1 MAEIVD
7 AKSERFKL
15 SIPVIVGYLPV
26 GLACG
31 LLLAD
36 AGLTWWQVV
45 LMSSLV
51 FGGSAQFVAAALIA
65 QNASVMEVF
74 ISVLLLSSRQALYSV
89 SFGPY
94 LNQAPNFKVAWLGYM
109 TADES
114 YAINVL
120 KLQDNSP
127 QKPWAINDA
136 LFVATATWIYWILF
150 TASGALFGTFIQIP
164 DVISNFVMVAMFIG
178 ILVPNLNNR
187 MMLNTM
193 LFTGVIAVILM
204 TIFQSSYVI
213 IMATAIALSVVFYF
227 LKRQENNRVT

>member
-1 MAEIVD
+1 MQETVD
-7 AKSERFKL
+7 AKSERIKL
-15 SIPVIVGYLPV
+15 SIPIILGYLPV

-36 AGLTWWQVV
+36 AGLTWWQVA
-45 LMSSLV
+45 LMSGLV

-65 QNASVMEVF
+65 QQAGVAEVF

-94 LNQAPNFKVAWLGYM
+94 LKQVANFKIAWLSYM

-114 YAINVL
+114 YAINVS
-120 KLQDNSP
+120 KFQNASP
-127 QKPWAINDA
+127 QQPWTIDDA
-136 LFVATATWIYWILF
+136 LFISTSTWASWIIF
-150 TASGALFGTFIQIP
+150 TALGALFGTFIQIP
-164 DVISNFVMVAMFIG
+164 EVVSNFVMVAMFIG

-193 LFTGVIAVILM
+193 LFTGIIAIILM
-204 TIFQSSYVI
+204 VIFQSSYVI
-213 IMATAIALSVVFYF
+213 IMATAISLAVVFYF
-227 LKRQENNRVT
+227 LKRQENHRVT

>member
-65 QNASVMEVF
+65 QNAGVMEVF
-74 ISVLLLSSRQALYSV
+74 ISVVLLSSRQALYSV

-120 KLQDNSP
+120 KLQDKSP

-136 LFVATATWIYWILF
+136 LFVATATWISWILF

>member
-65 QNASVMEVF
+65 QNAGVMEVF

-120 KLQDNSP
+120 KLQDTSP

-136 LFVATATWIYWILF
+136 LFVATATWTSWILF

-204 TIFQSSYVI
+204 TIFQSSFVI

>member
-65 QNASVMEVF
+65 QNAGVMEVF

-120 KLQDNSP
+120 ILQDNSP

-136 LFVATATWIYWILF
+136 LFVATATWISWILF

>member
-1 MAEIVD
+1 MQETVD
-7 AKSERFKL
+7 AKSERIKL
-15 SIPVIVGYLPV
+15 SIPIILGYLPV

-36 AGLTWWQVV
+36 AGLTWWQVA
-45 LMSSLV
+45 LMSGLV

-65 QNASVMEVF
+65 QQAGVAEVF

-94 LNQAPNFKVAWLGYM
+94 LKQVANFKIACLTYM

-114 YAINVL
+114 YAINVS
-120 KLQDNSP
+120 KFQNSSP
-127 QKPWAINDA
+127 QQPWTIDDA
-136 LFVATATWIYWILF
+136 LFISTSTWASWIIF
-150 TASGALFGTFIQIP
+150 TALGALFGTFIQIP
-164 DVISNFVMVAMFIG
+164 EVMSNFVMVAMFIG

-193 LFTGVIAVILM
+193 LFTGIIAIILM
-204 TIFQSSYVI
+204 VIFQSSYVI
-213 IMATAIALSVVFYF
+213 IMATAIALAVVFYF
-227 LKRQENNRVT
+227 LKRQENHRVT

>member
-7 AKSERFKL
+7 AKSDRIKL
-15 SIPVIVGYLPV
+15 IIPIIIGYLPV

-31 LLLAD
+31 LLLAE

-65 QNASVMEVF
+65 QHAGVLEVF

-94 LNQAPNFKVAWLGYM
+94 LKQAPNYKVAWLGYM

-114 YAINVL
+114 YAINSL
-120 KLQDNSP
+120 KLQDASP
-127 QKPWAINDA
+127 QSPWDVNDA
-136 LFVATATWIYWILF
+136 LFVATSTWASWILF
-150 TASGALFGTFIQIP
+150 TAAGALFGTFIQIP
-164 DVISNFVMVAMFIG
+164 GVISNFVMIAMFIG

-193 LFTGVIAVILM
+193 LFNGIISVILM
-204 TIFQSSYVI
+204 IIFQSSYVI
-213 IMATAIALSVVFYF
+213 IMATAIALAVVFYF
-227 LKRQENNRVT
+227 LKRQENKRVI

>member
-65 QNASVMEVF
+65 QNAGVMEVF

-94 LNQAPNFKVAWLGYM
+94 LKQVANFKIAWLSYM

-114 YAINVL
+114 YAINVS
-120 KLQDNSP
+120 KFQNASP
-127 QKPWAINDA
+127 QQPWTIDDA
-136 LFVATATWIYWILF
+136 LFISTSTWASWIIF
-150 TASGALFGTFIQIP
+150 TALGALFGTFIQIP
-164 DVISNFVMVAMFIG
+164 EVVSNFVMVAMFIG

-193 LFTGVIAVILM
+193 LFTGIIAIILM
-204 TIFQSSYVI
+204 VIFQSSYVI

>member
-7 AKSERFKL
+7 AKSERLKL

-65 QNASVMEVF
+65 QNAGVMEVF

-136 LFVATATWIYWILF
+136 LFVATATWTSWILF

-178 ILVPNLNNR
+178 ILVPKLNNR

-204 TIFQSSYVI
+204 TTFQSSYVI

>member
-15 SIPVIVGYLPV
+15 SIPIILGYLPV

-36 AGLTWWQVV
+36 AGLTWWQVA
-45 LMSSLV
+45 LMSGLV

-65 QNASVMEVF
+65 QQAGVAEVF

-94 LNQAPNFKVAWLGYM
+94 LKKVANFKIAWLSYM

-114 YAINVL
+114 YAINVS
-120 KLQDNSP
+120 KFQNASP
-127 QKPWAINDA
+127 QQPWTIDDA
-136 LFVATATWIYWILF
+136 LFISTSTWASWIIF
-150 TASGALFGTFIQIP
+150 TALGALFGTFIQIP
-164 DVISNFVMVAMFIG
+164 EVVSNFVMVAMFIG

-193 LFTGVIAVILM
+193 LFTGIIAIILM
-204 TIFQSSYVI
+204 VIFQSSYVI
-213 IMATAIALSVVFYF
+213 IMATAIALAVVFYF
-227 LKRQENNRVT
+227 LKRQENHRVT

>member
-51 FGGSAQFVAAALIA
+51 FGGSSQFVAAALIA
-65 QNASVMEVF
+65 QNAGVMEVF

-94 LNQAPNFKVAWLGYM
+94 LKQAPNFKVAWLGYM

-114 YAINVL
+114 YAINIL
-120 KLQDNSP
+120 KLQDNNP

-136 LFVATATWIYWILF
+136 LFVATATWTSWILF
-150 TASGALFGTFIQIP
+150 TASGALFGFFIQIP

-213 IMATAIALSVVFYF
+213 IMATAIALAVVFYF
-227 LKRQENNRVT
+227 LKREENNRVT

>member
-15 SIPVIVGYLPV
+15 SIPIILGYLPV

-36 AGLTWWQVV
+36 AGLTWWQVA
-45 LMSSLV
+45 LMSGLV

-65 QNASVMEVF
+65 QQAGVAEVF

-94 LNQAPNFKVAWLGYM
+94 LKQVANFKIAWLSYM

-114 YAINVL
+114 YAINVS
-120 KLQDNSP
+120 KFQNASP
-127 QKPWAINDA
+127 QQPWTIDDA
-136 LFVATATWIYWILF
+136 LFISTSTWASWIIF
-150 TASGALFGTFIQIP
+150 TALGALFGTFIQIP
-164 DVISNFVMVAMFIG
+164 EVVSNFVMVAMFIG

-193 LFTGVIAVILM
+193 LFTGIIAIILM
-204 TIFQSSYVI
+204 VIFQSSYVI
-213 IMATAIALSVVFYF
+213 IMATAIALAVVFYF
-227 LKRQENNRVT
+227 LKRQENHRVT

>member
-7 AKSERFKL
+7 AKSERLKL

-65 QNASVMEVF
+65 QNAGVMEVF
-74 ISVLLLSSRQALYSV
+74 ISVLLLSSRQSLYSV

-136 LFVATATWIYWILF
+136 LFVATATWISWILF
-150 TASGALFGTFIQIP
+150 TASGALFGTFIHIP

>member
-36 AGLTWWQVV
+36 AGLTWWQVA
-45 LMSSLV
+45 LMSGLV

-65 QNASVMEVF
+65 QQAGVAEVF

-94 LNQAPNFKVAWLGYM
+94 LKQVANFKIAWLSYM

-114 YAINVL
+114 YAINVS
-120 KLQDNSP
+120 KFQNASP
-127 QKPWAINDA
+127 QQPWTIDDA
-136 LFVATATWIYWILF
+136 LFISTSTWASWIIF
-150 TASGALFGTFIQIP
+150 TALGALFGTFIQIP
-164 DVISNFVMVAMFIG
+164 EVVSNFVMVAMFIG
-178 ILVPNLNNR
+178 ILVPHLNNR

-193 LFTGVIAVILM
+193 LFTGIIAIILM
-204 TIFQSSYVI
+204 VIFQSSYVI
-213 IMATAIALSVVFYF
+213 IMATAIALAVVFYF
-227 LKRQENNRVT
+227 LKRQENHRVT

>member
-65 QNASVMEVF
+65 QNAGVMEVF

-127 QKPWAINDA
+127 QKPWGINDA
-136 LFVATATWIYWILF
+136 LFVATATWISWILF
-150 TASGALFGTFIQIP
+150 TASGALFGTFFQIP

-213 IMATAIALSVVFYF
+213 IMATAIALAVVFYF

>member
-65 QNASVMEVF
+65 QNAGVMEVF

-136 LFVATATWIYWILF
+136 LFVATATWTSWILF

-164 DVISNFVMVAMFIG
+164 DVIS
-178 ILVPNLNNR
+178 NLNNR

>member
-65 QNASVMEVF
+65 QNAGVMEVF
-74 ISVLLLSSRQALYSV
+74 ISVVLLSSRQALYSV

-136 LFVATATWIYWILF
+136 LSVATATWISWILF

-193 LFTGVIAVILM
+193 VFTGVIAVILM

>member
-65 QNASVMEVF
+65 QNAGVMEVF

-94 LNQAPNFKVAWLGYM
+94 LKQVANFKIAWLSYM

-114 YAINVL
+114 YAINVS
-120 KLQDNSP
+120 KFQNASP
-127 QKPWAINDA
+127 QQPWTIDDA
-136 LFVATATWIYWILF
+136 LFISTSTWASWIIF
-150 TASGALFGTFIQIP
+150 TALGALFGTFIQIP
-164 DVISNFVMVAMFIG
+164 EVVSNFVMVAMFIG

-193 LFTGVIAVILM
+193 LFTGIIAIILM
-204 TIFQSSYVI
+204 VIFQSSYVI
-213 IMATAIALSVVFYF
+213 IMATAIALAVVFYF
-227 LKRQENNRVT
+227 LKRQENHRVT

>member
-65 QNASVMEVF
+65 QNAGVMEVF

-94 LNQAPNFKVAWLGYM
+94 LKQVANFKIAWLSYM

-114 YAINVL
+114 YAINVS
-120 KLQDNSP
+120 KFQNASP
-127 QKPWAINDA
+127 QHPWTIDDA
-136 LFVATATWIYWILF
+136 LFISTSTWASWIIF
-150 TASGALFGTFIQIP
+150 TALGALFGTFIQIP
-164 DVISNFVMVAMFIG
+164 EVVSNFVMVAMFIG

-193 LFTGVIAVILM
+193 LFTGIIAIILM
-204 TIFQSSYVI
+204 VIFQSSYVI
-213 IMATAIALSVVFYF
+213 IMATAIALAVVFYF
-227 LKRQENNRVT
+227 LKRQENHRVT